1 MASSPNAPGSQSHTS
16 ISTVNPPPPA
26 HTNQGQEIPLE
37 TLVSHLLA
45 SKRSLSSISTVW
57 RANEIVTSAKNAL
70 EESAILQA
78 KTRFLQSGINEQ
90 MKTLLKV
97 RKTVEFV
104 YNDGQEDFSN
114 VLHDLDAADARLVS
128 TMNMLRSTMVDAA
141 FRPAGEEPRNLL
153 DFVDEQGVE
162 KMRDGLKELIDESKE
177 AEAAFGTSILSF
189 DSDIRSLKSGFKN
202 GKGKP
207 SSRSP
212 IPDHLYTLE
221 GHAQEMASLL
231 SSLSSHFDLCLN
243 AIRHTEG
250 GYAAV
255 RNAASNPPPGAEPV
269 SVSGVMTN
277 SHDDI
282 NEAPLTEHEREEM
295 FSILEKDAAEVEDVV
310 MELHDRQ
317 NEMEAKHDAILDYVS
332 LLIEHFKHTASVY
345 KTLEGVYQRLPRY
358 ILAGHDF
365 RARWED
371 TKVQIHEQM
380 NELEGMRLFYEN
392 YLSSYD
398 GLILEVHRRTVAE
411 EKARSIAKKA
421 MEQIN
426 KIYEIDVKERNH
438 FKFDVGDYLPVD
450 LYPGINEAPPKW
462 DFRLVEDEEGG
473 TSTPL
478 LERSVVKES
487 IKRDRERHRSSKEN

>member
-1 MASSPNAPGSQSHTS
+1 MASSPNAPGSHSHTS

-26 HTNQGQEIPLE
+26 HTNQGLEIPLE

-114 VLHDLDAADARLVS
+114 VLHNLDAADARLES

-189 DSDIRSLKSGFKN
+189 DSDIRK
-202 GKGKP
+202 
-207 SSRSP
+207 
-212 IPDHLYTLE
+212 

-269 SVSGVMTN
+269 SVSGVMSN

-317 NEMEAKHDAILDYVS
+317 NEMEAKHDAILDHVS
-332 LLIEHFKHTASVY
+332 HLAEQFRHTASVY

-371 TKVQIHEQM
+371 TKVHINEQM

-426 KIYEIDVKERNH
+426 KIYDIDVKERND

-450 LYPGINEAPPKW
+450 LYPGISEAPPKW

-473 TSTPL
+473 SSTPL

-487 IKRDRERHRSSKEN
+487 FKRDRERHRSSKDN